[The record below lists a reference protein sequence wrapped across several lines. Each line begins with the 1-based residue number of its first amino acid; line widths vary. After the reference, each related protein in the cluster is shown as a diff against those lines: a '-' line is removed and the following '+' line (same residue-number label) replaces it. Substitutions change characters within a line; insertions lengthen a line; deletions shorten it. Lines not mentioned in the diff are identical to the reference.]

1 MPNTPVASAV
11 TLSDVVL
18 TRRVHRSQQIEVL
31 DSVTLS
37 AAEGSTVAIVGPSG
51 CGKSTLLEVACGMLK
66 PTSGTV
72 TAQPAAMMAQRDL
85 LLPWATALDNAALA
99 LRAAGLSRGDARDQA
114 ADWFPRLG
122 IAGFENVRPAQLSG
136 GMRQRVAF
144 ARTLLAGRPVIALD
158 EPFAALDALSRIE
171 ARAWLSDALAA
182 GGRTALLV
190 THDVEEAVLL
200 ADRIIVLSPRPAKVV
215 ESLSVEIAKPRR
227 RSDPQVVA
235 MRQSILELLGAG
247 Q

>member
-18 TRRVHRSQQIEVL
+18 TRRVNRSQQIEVL

-85 LLPWATALDNAALA
+85 LLPWATALDNAA
-99 LRAAGLSRGDARDQA
+99 RDQA
-114 ADWFPRLG
+114 ADWFPKLG